1 MTQKHRVFDADAM
14 FWDDQ
19 SMAAFTIGAHNSASI
34 DLGAADMNPVN
45 PPMVQMHLLG
55 LVGVGAT
62 VQITLE
68 DSADNVTFAPVTPA
82 PNISDAHAITVDL
95 TDVRFTIPPVGI
107 RRYVRLVITVA
118 GANITA
124 GTVNAGLV

>member
-1 MTQKHRVFDADAM
+1 MADRKPPTVQIHMT
-14 FWDDQ
+14 
-19 SMAAFTIGAHNSASI
+19 
-34 DLGAADMNPVN
+34 
-45 PPMVQMHLLG
+45 G
-55 LVGVGAT
+55 LVGSGAT

-68 DSADNVTFAPVTPA
+68 DSADDSSFAPVTPA

-95 TDVRFTIPPVGI
+95 TDIRFQIPKVGI

-118 GANITA
+118 TANITA